1 MKKIKVL
8 VLITVMDRAG
18 AETIMMNYLKNI
30 DREKIQMDLM
40 INRQGKADYE
50 SEIKKLGSKIYY
62 ISPIKPGS
70 IIKYKKEFRQ
80 FLQKHPEYTIIHS
93 NLEERSCFPL
103 KIAKEMGIKTRIVHA
118 HSVPKKQGIKQLQR
132 IWCKKQLKGTYTH
145 MFACSEGPAQ
155 WLYGKDVRC
164 ITMEEA
170 VKKSGITKNKTN
182 SVSTGGA
189 IENIATIEKVSENS
203 VIIMK
208 NAVDTEK
215 FVYRENIRKQQ
226 RKNLKVSEDTL
237 VVGHIGRLVP
247 EKNQLKLIEIFGNVN
262 NQRPDSRLLLI
273 GGGKSK
279 REQKYKKQ
287 VQKKIKEYGL
297 ESKVRWLGVR
307 DDIDKLLHAIDVLVM
322 PSTSE
327 GFPVTLV
334 EAQALGTREVV
345 SDVIDYK
352 VNVTEELQYQALD
365 GDVEDWANKIIS
377 FSHTTLDREKM
388 HQMVKDKGFDIKDNA
403 KQLEAFYESCAK

>member
-30 DREKIQMDLM
+30 DREKIQMDFM

-145 MFACSEGPAQ
+145 MFACSEGPAR
-155 WLYGKDVRC
+155 WLFGKNVQC
-164 ITMEEA
+164 ITMEDA
-170 VKKSGITKNKTN
+170 VKNVAK
-182 SVSTGGA
+182 
-189 IENIATIEKVSENS
+189 NS
-203 VIIMK
+203 VIIMR

-226 RKNLKVSEDTL
+226 RKNLKVSDDTL

>member
-30 DREKIQMDLM
+30 DREKIQMDFM

-103 KIAKEMGIKTRIVHA
+103 KIAKEMGVKTRIVHA

-145 MFACSEGPAQ
+145 MFACSEGPAR
-155 WLYGKDVRC
+155 WLFGKNVQC

-170 VKKSGITKNKTN
+170 VKNVAK
-182 SVSTGGA
+182 
-189 IENIATIEKVSENS
+189 NS
-203 VIIMK
+203 VIIMR

-226 RKNLKVSEDTL
+226 RKNLKVSDDTL

-403 KQLEAFYESCAK
+403 KQLETFYESCAK

>member
-30 DREKIQMDLM
+30 DREKIQMDFM

-93 NLEERSCFPL
+93 NLEERSCFSL
-103 KIAKEMGIKTRIVHA
+103 KIAKEMGVKTRIVHA

-145 MFACSEGPAQ
+145 MFACSEGPAR
-155 WLYGKDVRC
+155 WLFGKNVQC
-164 ITMEEA
+164 ITMEDA
-170 VKKSGITKNKTN
+170 VKNVAK
-182 SVSTGGA
+182 
-189 IENIATIEKVSENS
+189 NS
-203 VIIMK
+203 VIIMR

-226 RKNLKVSEDTL
+226 RKNLKVSDDTL

>member
-30 DREKIQMDLM
+30 DREKIQMDFM

-132 IWCKKQLKGTYTH
+132 IWCKKKLKGTYTH

-155 WLYGKDVRC
+155 WLYGKNVRC

-170 VKKSGITKNKTN
+170 VKNVAK
-182 SVSTGGA
+182 
-189 IENIATIEKVSENS
+189 NS
-203 VIIMK
+203 VIIMR

-215 FVYRENIRKQQ
+215 FIYKENIRKQQ
-226 RKNLKVSEDTL
+226 RKNLKVSDDTL

-247 EKNQLKLIEIFGNVN
+247 EKNQLKLIEIFENVN

>member
-30 DREKIQMDLM
+30 DREKIQMDFM

-103 KIAKEMGIKTRIVHA
+103 KIAKEMGVKTRIVHA

-155 WLYGKDVRC
+155 WLYGKNVRC

-170 VKKSGITKNKTN
+170 VKNVAK
-182 SVSTGGA
+182 
-189 IENIATIEKVSENS
+189 NS

-226 RKNLKVSEDTL
+226 RKNLKVSDDTL

>member
-30 DREKIQMDLM
+30 DREKIQMDFM

-132 IWCKKQLKGTYTH
+132 IWCKKKLKGTYTH

-155 WLYGKDVRC
+155 WLYGKNVRC

-170 VKKSGITKNKTN
+170 VKNVAK
-182 SVSTGGA
+182 
-189 IENIATIEKVSENS
+189 NS
-203 VIIMK
+203 VIIMR

-215 FVYRENIRKQQ
+215 FIYKENIRKQQ
-226 RKNLKVSEDTL
+226 RKNLKVSDDTL

>member
-1 MKKIKVL
+1 
-8 VLITVMDRAG
+8 MDRAG

-30 DREKIQMDLM
+30 DREKIQMDFM

-132 IWCKKQLKGTYTH
+132 IWCKKKLKGTYTH

-226 RKNLKVSEDTL
+226 RKNLKVSDDTL

-262 NQRPDSRLLLI
+262 N
-273 GGGKSK
+273 
-279 REQKYKKQ
+279 QKYKKQ

-377 FSHTTLDREKM
+377 FSHTTLET
-388 HQMVKDKGFDIKDNA
+388 
-403 KQLEAFYESCAK
+403 FYESCAK

>member
-30 DREKIQMDLM
+30 DREKIQMDFM

-103 KIAKEMGIKTRIVHA
+103 KIAKEMGVKTRIVHA

-145 MFACSEGPAQ
+145 MFACSEGPAR
-155 WLYGKDVRC
+155 WLFGKNVQC

-170 VKKSGITKNKTN
+170 VKNVAK
-182 SVSTGGA
+182 
-189 IENIATIEKVSENS
+189 NS
-203 VIIMK
+203 VIIMR

-226 RKNLKVSEDTL
+226 RKNLKVSDDTL

-365 GDVEDWANKIIS
+365 GDVEDWANKIIF

-403 KQLEAFYESCAK
+403 KQLETFYESCAK